1 MTSAGGGLGE
11 PLNVKFSGF
20 VHVHLLTTAI
30 TLRLSFRDLARPTCS
45 PILGS

>member
-1 MTSAGGGLGE
+1 MISAGGSLGE

-30 TLRLSFRDLARPTCS
+30 TLRLLFRDIARPTYS
-45 PILGS
+45 PILGF